1 MTPLISI
8 NRNIILAS
16 ASPRRK
22 ELLARM
28 GLSFIV
34 SPSGAEDST
43 KELSAL
49 PVSDQVCFTAEKK
62 AEDAASRFPSES
74 LVIGAD
80 TIVVLDNKVLGKPR
94 NRAEA
99 ISMLNSLQGRWHRVL
114 TGVALLD
121 PERGWRDI
129 SYASTLVE
137 MMELS
142 MSQIEKYADSGE
154 YMDKAGGYGIQGL
167 AAAFIPR
174 LEGCYFNVVG
184 LPVHLLYKM
193 LLKYKAFADSL
204 HTGY

>member
-1 MTPLISI
+1 
-8 NRNIILAS
+8 
-16 ASPRRK
+16 
-22 ELLARM
+22 
-28 GLSFIV
+28 
-34 SPSGAEDST
+34 
-43 KELSAL
+43 
-49 PVSDQVCFTAEKK
+49 
-62 AEDAASRFPSES
+62 
-74 LVIGAD
+74 
-80 TIVVLDNKVLGKPR
+80 
-94 NRAEA
+94 
-99 ISMLNSLQGRWHRVL
+99 MLNSLQGRWHRVL

>member
-94 NRAEA
+94 NRVEA

-121 PERGWRDI
+121 PERAGVI
-129 SYASTLVE
+129 FLPSTLVE